1 MVIQRTKLD
10 KKMWIKRQTTFVELL
25 TWNIP

>member
-1 MVIQRTKLD
+1 MVIQHTKLD
-10 KKMWIKRQTTFVELL
+10 KKMWINRQTTFVELL